1 MPQRDLYEILGVPRT
16 ASADEVKK
24 AYRKLAKQYHPDMN
38 PGNKGAEEKFK
49 EVSAAFE
56 VLSDAKRRSLYDEF
70 GPDALRSGFD
80 EARAEEVRRWRRQGA
95 PPGGQPF
102 DFGGFSTV
110 DVQGYGPFDFGAIFD
125 SIFGQEG
132 GGGGRRGRTGA
143 GSGRRPGPV
152 AGGDLEAELMI
163 DLRDAV
169 LGGERDVHVDG
180 RTLRVNLK
188 PGLADGA
195 RMRLAGQG
203 APGQRGGP
211 AGDLLLRIRLRP
223 HPVVRVEGRDLTLD
237 LPLTVPEAA
246 TGGEVELP
254 TFEGRVRLSIP
265 AGAQS
270 GLRLRLRA
278 RGLPDPKGGPRGDLY
293 AVVKVVL
300 PEAGPALSEAVKP
313 LAALY
318 KGDPRAGISL

>member
-24 AYRKLAKQYHPDMN
+24 AYRKLAKQYHPDVN
-38 PGNKGAEEKFK
+38 PGNRQAEEKFK

-56 VLSDAKRRSLYDEF
+56 VLSDAKRRKLYDEF
-70 GPDALRSGFD
+70 GSDALRSGFD

-102 DFGGFSTV
+102 DFGDFSTV
-110 DVQGYGPFDFGAIFD
+110 DVQGYGAFDFGSIFD
-125 SIFGQEG
+125 TIFGQEG
-132 GGGGRRGRTGA
+132 GGRRGRAGA
-143 GSGRRPGPV
+143 GRRAGPV
-152 AGGDLEAELMI
+152 AGADVEAELTL

-169 LGGERDVHVDG
+169 LGAERDVRVDG
-180 RTLRVNLK
+180 RTLRLTVK
-188 PGLADGA
+188 PGMGDGA

-203 APGQRGGP
+203 GPGQRGGP
-211 AGDLLLRIRLRP
+211 AGDLLLRIKLRP
-223 HPVVRVEGRDLTLD
+223 HPLVRVEGLDLSLD

-246 TGGEVELP
+246 NGGEVELP
-254 TFEGRVRLSIP
+254 TFEGRVRLQIP

-270 GLRLRLRA
+270 GLRLRLRG
-278 RGLPDPKGGPRGDLY
+278 RGLPDPKGGTRGDLY
-293 AVVKVVL
+293 AVVRLVL
-300 PEAGPALSEAVKP
+300 PEPGPKLAEAVKP